1 MQKPARS
8 KGTRT
13 MRTTDATKRRMAQ
26 PRRTRQ
32 PIARVRRPKTRI
44 IPRWVPV
51 AASVTLVLMITATI
65 NFRAYS
71 VLSKEQKENIEL
83 EQKAQQLQ
91 SENLGIQEEIY
102 YLKNDNATIEREA
115 KKYGLV
121 RPDAKVSRAGNAD
134 KAEESANRPSPTKQ

>member
-1 MQKPARS
+1 
-8 KGTRT
+8 
-13 MRTTDATKRRMAQ
+13 MRGTDATKRRMAQ
-26 PRRTRQ
+26 PRSPRRQ
-32 PIARVRRPKTRI
+32 PMARVSRPRKRM

-51 AASVTLVLMITATI
+51 AASLTLVLMITATI
-65 NFRAYS
+65 NYRAYS

-83 EQKAQQLQ
+83 EQKVQQMQ

-121 RPDAKVSRAGNAD
+121 RPDTKVSRAGKAD
-134 KAEESANRPSPTKQ
+134 KAEESANRPPPTKQ